1 MLQLHKNNVIVNNEF
16 TYPKFMNQNDR
27 DFQKVLQAL
36 TSFDKKLSNLEIVV
50 DKLAK
55 ATTDYATSQQQLN
68 KDQSSLNKDLFDE
81 LATIQRKLCQ
91 ISELKSH
98 FLQRY
103 EDILDDQHN
112 LETQLCVFQHEM
124 LHSFEL
130 VFRYYKTKKKGFK

>member
-1 MLQLHKNNVIVNNEF
+1 MSLIKSYVFSIQEMGYDPYNLN
-16 TYPKFMNQNDR
+16 
-27 DFQKVLQAL
+27 
-36 TSFDKKLSNLEIVV
+36 KLSSEEWDNLLT
-50 DKLAK
+50 K
-55 ATTDYATSQQQLN
+55 
-68 KDQSSLNKDLFDE
+68 SLKSDRIITNDKDLFDE
-81 LATIQRKLCQ
+81 LATIQKKLCQ

-103 EDILDDQHN
+103 EDILDEQHN